1 MRCIG
6 LDVGFGYT
14 KAMDQTKTII
24 FPSIISQP
32 LAAEFK
38 PLWGNLTEAGLLDH
52 LTVALDGEHRYIGNL
67 ASHHGRFAYATLDRV
82 RTKTKEYRLLF
93 LTALSLLAEFPDEE
107 LAIVAGLPV
116 DDFSDHEWME
126 ETFSGRFN
134 LTVANREVSFV
145 IRRLTVIPQPC
156 GAFMDLLFRD
166 TAGTMNEPLLQ
177 GTVGIIDIGY
187 KTIDF
192 ALLRSGEYIL
202 KSSGSLKHG
211 MNTIYQAAI
220 PKFTAHYPGNWD
232 LCSVEEALSEGII
245 CRMGERMAVHPGLL
259 EPEFSGL
266 AEQMAAWVR
275 QRWSDQKLDQIIFA
289 GGGSLPLKPYLGKVF
304 PRAIFTEDPQAANVR
319 GFYKGACYYYG

>member
-6 LDVGFGYT
+6 LDIGFGYT
-14 KAMDQTKTII
+14 KGMDQTKTII

-32 LAAEFK
+32 LGAEFK
-38 PLWGNLTEAGLLDH
+38 PLWGDLADAGRLNH
-52 LTVALDGEHRYIGNL
+52 LTVALDGETRYVGNL
-67 ASHHGRFAYATLDRV
+67 ASHQGRFAYATLDRV
-82 RTKTKEYRLLF
+82 RTKAKEYRFLF
-93 LTALSLLAEFPDEE
+93 LTAISLLTEFPDEG

-126 ETFSGRFN
+126 ETFSGRFH
-134 LTVANREVSFV
+134 LKVADREVSFV

-166 TAGTMNEPLLQ
+166 TAGTMNEPFIQ
-177 GTVGIIDIGY
+177 GTVGIIDVGF
-187 KTIDF
+187 KTTDF
-192 ALLRSGEYIL
+192 ALLRLGEYIL

-211 MNTIYQAAI
+211 MSTIYQTAI
-220 PKFTAHYPGNWD
+220 PKFTANYPGSWD
-232 LCSVEEALSEGII
+232 LRSAEEALSEGII
-245 CRMGERMAVHPGLL
+245 CRLGERMPIHPELL

-275 QRWSDQKLDQIIFA
+275 QRWSDQRLDQIICT
-289 GGGSLPLKPYLGKVF
+289 GGGSLLLKPFLGKVF
-304 PRAIFTEDPQAANVR
+304 PRAIFMDNPQQANVR

>member
-1 MRCIG
+1 MRKIG

-14 KAMDQTKTII
+14 KAMDQTQTII

-32 LAAEFK
+32 LAMESK
-38 PLWGNLTEAGLLDH
+38 PLWGDVSDAGRLNH
-52 LTVALDGEHRYIGNL
+52 LTVALEGEHRYVGNL
-67 ASHHGRFAYATLDRV
+67 ALHQGRFAYATLDRV
-82 RTKTKEYRLLF
+82 RTKTKEYRFLF

-126 ETFSGRFN
+126 ETFSGRFR
-134 LTVANREVSFV
+134 LTVANKEVSFV
-145 IRRLTVIPQPC
+145 IRHVTVIQQPC
-156 GAFMDLLFRD
+156 GAYIDILFRD
-166 TAGTMNEPLLQ
+166 TAGTMNEPFIQ
-177 GTVGIIDIGY
+177 NTVGIIDIGY
-187 KTIDF
+187 KTTDF
-192 ALLRSGEYIL
+192 VLIRSGVYIR

-232 LCSVEEALSEGII
+232 LRSVEEALSEGII
-245 CRMGERMAVHPGLL
+245 CRLGERIAVHPGLL

-275 QRWSDQKLDQIIFA
+275 LRWSDQKLDQIICT

-304 PRAIFTEDPQAANVR
+304 PRAIFMDDPQQANVR
-319 GFYKGACYYYG
+319 GFYKGACHYYE